1 MPASTSLLLAPP
13 FPETGG
19 EHSYTH
25 SQQVSYNAPSLLS
38 CRPASASPNVLP
50 HRAAWIGTALAHS
63 TQSPRG

>member
-25 SQQVSYNAPSLLS
+25 SQQVSYTTRPLYSLVAQHLPLPTS
-38 CRPASASPNVLP
+38 SRTVLRGSAL
-50 HRAAWIGTALAHS
+50 H
-63 TQSPRG
+63 

>member
-25 SQQVSYNAPSLLS
+25 SQQVSYWGVLHNAPSLLS
-38 CRPASASPNVLP
+38 CRSICLSRTVLRGSAL
-50 HRAAWIGTALAHS
+50 H
-63 TQSPRG
+63 

>member
-38 CRPASASPNVLP
+38 CRSICLSRTVLRGSAL
-50 HRAAWIGTALAHS
+50 H
-63 TQSPRG
+63 